1 GWRGGGA
8 AAATVLAQWLGAV
21 WFLRLLAPHWL
32 GFGAVKGRDLLPLLS
47 AGWAILIRTGALLA
61 ALTVATA
68 SAARIGTSAVA
79 AHQIVMQIWLLLA
92 LLVDALAV
100 AGQALVGRYLG
111 EGDELMVVK
120 VVKRLTIWGLVS
132 GLGLALMLLAI
143 GPLLEPV
150 FGVTSEVAALAVGV
164 LPLVASL
171 QPLGAVLFV
180 GDGVFL
186 GASRFRFLAVTSA
199 LASVGS
205 IAVTL
210 MFDGRRTDLTGV
222 WIGVSVLLAL
232 RMIPQVLSYARHG
245 SVVVRER
252 PAT

>member
-1 GWRGGGA
+1 
-8 AAATVLAQWLGAV
+8 
-21 WFLRLLAPHWL
+21 
-32 GFGAVKGRDLLPLLS
+32 
-47 AGWAILIRTGALLA
+47 
-61 ALTVATA
+61 
-68 SAARIGTSAVA
+68 
-79 AHQIVMQIWLLLA
+79 MQIWLLLA

-111 EGDELMVVK
+111 EGDELMVAT
-120 VVKRLTIWGLVS
+120 VVKRLTIWGLAS
-132 GLGLALMLLAI
+132 GLGLALILLAI

-150 FGVTSEVAALAVGV
+150 FGVTPEVAALAVGV

-205 IAVTL
+205 FVVTL

-232 RMIPQVLSYARHG
+232 RMIPQVLAYARHG
-245 SVVVRER
+245 SVVARER